1 LQLNKEIQALFQLID
16 DPDNEVFET
25 VAHQLL
31 QYGKEIVPSLEYLWE
46 SAEEEN
52 VQERIALLIHRVHFK
67 ELQKELSDWCDAE
80 QPELLRGAIIVAQY
94 QYPELNIPF
103 LLTQFEQI
111 RKNLWLELNNY
122 LTPIEKVNT
131 FNGILYN
138 YYKLQGHELKE
149 KNPDHFFINKT
160 LESKQGNVFTI
171 GVLYLALAELLDIPI
186 YAVAIPQQ
194 FLLAYVDTLQHF
206 YSIGD
211 ETLRRVSFF
220 IDMVGGMIYTQN
232 DVEFYLQKMHCDPK
246 NPQYYEEQNTVQI
259 IYQLLEELSQCYK
272 HHNMEDKAD
281 DINLLMQILEPKMA

>member
-103 LLTQFEQI
+103 LLTQFEQM
-111 RKNLWLELNNY
+111 RDMMK
-122 LTPIEKVNT
+122 KM
-131 FNGILYN
+131 
-138 YYKLQGHELKE
+138 QGGGLMKMM
-149 KNPDHFFINKT
+149 KK
-160 LESKQGNVFTI
+160 
-171 GVLYLALAELLDIPI
+171 
-186 YAVAIPQQ
+186 
-194 FLLAYVDTLQHF
+194 
-206 YSIGD
+206 
-211 ETLRRVSFF
+211 
-220 IDMVGGMIYTQN
+220 MGGMKGMKGMMPPG
-232 DVEFYLQKMHCDPK
+232 FGGG
-246 NPQYYEEQNTVQI
+246 
-259 IYQLLEELSQCYK
+259 
-272 HHNMEDKAD
+272 
-281 DINLLMQILEPKMA
+281 